1 MRRLL
6 TLLLFYAPF
15 LLLGCGPDA
24 PPPRP
29 RPGYRDTSQP
39 IAVKPGQEFEIV
51 VPSNATT
58 GYHWRL
64 KEPMNPSVGSFL
76 ATEYLGDPNPKQMTG
91 VGGTEYWA
99 FKALKV
105 GTTKV
110 VLRYS
115 RTDRD
120 SEDVDLRTFTVIVQ

>member
-1 MRRLL
+1 MKRLFA
-6 TLLLFYAPF
+6 LLLFSPPF

-29 RPGYRDTSQP
+29 RPGYRDASRP
-39 IAVKPGQEFEIV
+39 IAVKPGQEFELV
-51 VPSNATT
+51 VSSNATT

-64 KEPMNPSVGSFL
+64 KEPMDPSVGSFL
-76 ATEYLGDPNPKQMTG
+76 ATEYVGDPNPKQFTG

-99 FKALKV
+99 FKAVNV
-105 GTTKV
+105 GTAEI

-115 RTDRD
+115 RTERD
-120 SEDVDLRTFTVIVQ
+120 PEDADVRTFT

>member
-1 MRRLL
+1 MRRLI
-6 TLLLFYAPF
+6 TILLFYPPF

-29 RPGYRDTSQP
+29 RPGFRDTSRP
-39 IAVKPGQEFEIV
+39 IAVRPGQEFEIA

-64 KEPMNPSVGSFL
+64 KESMDPSVGSFL
-76 ATEYLGDPNPKQMTG
+76 ANEYVEDPNPKHLTG

-99 FKALKV
+99 FKALNV
-105 GTTKV
+105 GKAKV

-115 RTDRD
+115 RSERD
-120 SEDVDLRTFTVIVQ
+120 SEDADLRTFTVIVQ